1 MAFRHC
7 PQESLL
13 VLVSQS
19 DFHGSNSF
27 ICRVA
32 RSAMRGS
39 RLLVGPPGV
48 VRFEGK
54 QLQEIWWWFSL
65 FYPSLS
71 LSFSLSPSNTFS
83 SSRKNGKSCNTHYL
97 NQRWRLRKTGPFG
110 ASIFDTVWMETVIPP
125 TFKSL
130 SLWALEMLSGLLH
143 ELCNTNIHKWA
154 CESRWWR
161 VVKGA

>member
-13 VLVSQS
+13 VLMSQS
-19 DFHGSNSF
+19 DFHGSDSF

-32 RSAMRGS
+32 WSAMRGS

-65 FYPSLS
+65 FYPFLSLS
-71 LSFSLSPSNTFS
+71 LKHILIFKEKREVLQHPLPQPALKTKKDGTFWGIDFRYCLNGNCYPPPPSNLY
-83 SSRKNGKSCNTHYL
+83 RC
-97 NQRWRLRKTGPFG
+97 
-110 ASIFDTVWMETVIPP
+110 
-125 TFKSL
+125 
-130 SLWALEMLSGLLH
+130 GLLKCCQVCCSNFTTRIYIS
-143 ELCNTNIHKWA
+143 EPAKVDGGGL
-154 CESRWWR
+154 
-161 VVKGA
+161 